1 MRRTTILAAAA
12 LLLPPPL
19 LAGAAGH
26 GAAQAQGANGDALPL
41 RRGFYLPEGTPCARA
56 SNAELLLFTGRG
68 FNVSGAECRITRVRR
83 QGEAYDIAETCR
95 DIRSGDRI
103 DGQSRILPG
112 GPEAYTLVSDGSR
125 QRFRLCPQ
133 AQLPAPWRNNRI
145 P

>member
-1 MRRTTILAAAA
+1 MRTIIGLAVLLLAGMAGAAAA
-12 LLLPPPL
+12 QGTG
-19 LAGAAGH
+19 GAAR
-26 GAAQAQGANGDALPL
+26 DALPL

-125 QRFRLCPQ
+125 QRYRLCPQ